1 MTRPLSFTRRQQRAI
16 ASLLAAGTLT
26 EGQIEYRV
34 ECAVDRLDKEFNR
47 GDLSQREYDH
57 EISMLDKWAQ
67 QQYDHAKG

>member
-1 MTRPLSFTRRQQRAI
+1 
-16 ASLLAAGTLT
+16 LT

-57 EISMLDKWAQ
+57 EIGKLDLWAQ